1 MWATEAVLD
10 LMTSPSCVQWWARVV
25 RTAWPSRLAETST
38 TRIALATSN
47 GAVLSAPLPR
57 RLGVT
62 KEVDSAVAVCAELES
77 ESYQQMLRGWVVIGR
92 HGGQARDVLSSRG
105 RQSPKFVPTGTLGA
119 PPETEKPKQIK
130 DLPGL
135 VCLP

>member
-1 MWATEAVLD
+1 M
-10 LMTSPSCVQWWARVV
+10 V

-38 TRIALATSN
+38 TRVALATSN
-47 GAVLSAPLPR
+47 GAVLPAPLPR

-105 RQSPKFVPTGTLGA
+105 ARVPNLSQRA
-119 PPETEKPKQIK
+119 
-130 DLPGL
+130 L
-135 VCLP
+135 